1 MTRLERRKRSRARKD
16 AKAAKLNARALSL
29 LNAERTKAFYSDP
42 MQRIASNFTRSPK
55 GMGNA
60 PIYRGTCYPA
70 PGYGTG
76 AFKER
81 PLSERQCRELRSQE
95 R

>member
-1 MTRLERRKRSRARKD
+1 MTRNERRKRSRARKD
-16 AKAAKLNARALSL
+16 AKAAKLNARALSV
-29 LNAERTKAFYSDP
+29 LNAERTKQFYSDP
-42 MQRIASNFTRSPK
+42 RLRGKAERS
-55 GMGNA
+55 GCLGNA
-60 PIYRGTCYPA
+60 AIYRGTCYPA

-81 PLSERQCRELRSQE
+81 SLSERQCRELRSQG

>member
-16 AKAAKLNARALSL
+16 AKAAKLMSRALVV
-29 LNAERTKAFYSDP
+29 LNEERSKQFYSDP
-42 MQRIASNFTRSPK
+42 RLRGKPQRSPK
-55 GMGNA
+55 GMGNNRV
-60 PIYRGTCYPA
+60 YSGTLYPM

-76 AFKER
+76 AFKEA
-81 PLSERQCRELRSQE
+81 PLSERQCRELRSQG